1 MNTEVMLYK
10 GYWWLPSRPDNQVAG
25 VMNVESD
32 GKIVLELLGALWDE
46 SLEDLFKN
54 HHEDVILGRCY
65 APNNHMKDISLLNCR
80 SSTIQNLGSS
90 FSIIRYTCRYV
101 LIGIHIE
108 SMDEPSFFEADV
120 FIDELVHWCPPD
132 NIYAV
137 YRDDSI
143 SLNIELPKGEKP
155 IISGVKLE
163 DGICLNLVKTVNF
176 DPDYPKVN
184 IEQLT
189 YLELKKEGISA
200 REVIADIIKFE
211 EFLSLATLSYT
222 VEHKKIVLRSR
233 LRKQELEKGE
243 PFYHPIEL
251 VTYLYRS
258 ELPLDNNPHDYL
270 FYYKDAETLY
280 GKMIKRFYTE
290 PRIRQIWNNL
300 ISSFE
305 RKRVYSSNDFLVVAQ
320 ALDGFSIRFR
330 NESGFLDQL
339 KSLRNE
345 FNDIDKVSLTDEDL
359 EATKGSRH
367 YYSHILKLEEKDKK
381 NALDGV
387 DLLNLTQKL
396 RVLLICCAM
405 NFLGFDNQKINFLLN
420 NCSNSILRT

>member
-1 MNTEVMLYK
+1 MLYK

-25 VMNVESD
+25 VLNVESD
-32 GKIVLELLGALWDE
+32 GKVVLELLGAFGDE

-54 HHEDVILGRCY
+54 HHEEVILGRCY
-65 APNNHMKDISLLNCR
+65 APNNHIKDISLMSCR
-80 SSTIQNLGSS
+80 STTIQNFSGS
-90 FSIIRYTCRYV
+90 FSITRYTCRYV

-120 FIDELVHWCPPD
+120 FMDELVHWCPPD

-143 SLNIELPKGEKP
+143 SLNIEFPKGEKS
-155 IISGVKLE
+155 IIGSVKLE

-200 REVIADIIKFE
+200 REVIAHVMKFE
-211 EFLSLATLSYT
+211 ELMSLVALSYA
-222 VEHKKIVLRSR
+222 VEHKKIVLRSKQ
-233 LRKQELEKGE
+233 RKQELEKGGS
-243 PFYHPIEL
+243 FYHPIEL

-258 ELPLDNNPHDYL
+258 ELRLDNTPHDYL
-270 FYYKDAETLY
+270 FYFKDAEALY

-300 ISSFE
+300 ISSLE

-330 NESGFLDQL
+330 KESGFLNQL

-345 FNDIDKVSLTDEDL
+345 FNDIDKVTLTDEDL
-359 EATKGSRH
+359 VATKGSRH

-387 DLLNLTQKL
+387 GLLNLTQKL

-405 NFLGFDNQKINFLLN
+405 NFLGFDNQKINILLN
-420 NCSNSILRT
+420 NCNNSILRI

>member
-1 MNTEVMLYK
+1 MLYK
-10 GYWWLPSRPDNQVAG
+10 GYWWLPSRPNDQVAG
-25 VMNVESD
+25 VMSVESN
-32 GKIVLELLGALWDE
+32 GKVVLELLGSFWDK
-46 SLEDLFKN
+46 SLENLFKN
-54 HHEDVILGRCY
+54 HHEEVILGRCY
-65 APNNHMKDISLLNCR
+65 APNNYMKDISLMSCR
-80 SSTIQNLGSS
+80 SSTTQNFSSS
-90 FSIIRYTCRYV
+90 FSITRYTCRYL

-120 FIDELVHWCPPD
+120 YMDELVHWCPPD

-143 SLNIELPKGEKP
+143 SLNIELPKGEKT
-155 IISGVKLE
+155 IIGGVKLE
-163 DGICLNLVKTVNF
+163 DGMYLNLVKTVNF
-176 DPDYPKVN
+176 APDYPKVN

-189 YLELKKEGISA
+189 CLELKKEGISA
-200 REVIADIIKFE
+200 REVIAHIMKFE

-222 VEHKKIVLRSR
+222 VEHKKIVLRSKHK
-233 LRKQELEKGE
+233 KQELEKE
-243 PFYHPIEL
+243 ESFYHPIEL

-258 ELPLDNNPHDYL
+258 ELPLDNKTNDYL
-270 FYYKDAETLY
+270 FYFKDAEALY
-280 GKMIKRFYTE
+280 GEMIKRFYTE

-330 NESGFLDQL
+330 KESGFLDQL

-345 FNDIDKVSLTDEDL
+345 FNDIDKVTLTDEDL

-381 NALDGV
+381 NALNGV

-420 NCSNSILRT
+420 NCNNSILRT